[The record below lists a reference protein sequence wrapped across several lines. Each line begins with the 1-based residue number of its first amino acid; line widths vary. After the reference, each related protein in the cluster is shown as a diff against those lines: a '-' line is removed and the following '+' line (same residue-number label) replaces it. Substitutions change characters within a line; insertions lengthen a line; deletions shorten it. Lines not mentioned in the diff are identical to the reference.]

1 MGKTISKIKINK
13 AELMPPK
20 YSAISKTQ
28 IERRNYWVGEIEKLS
43 GSFTDDFDRLRDELR
58 QEVETLKMDSLLSHL
73 RLCGAIPERYGHDS
87 SEEKLYSKYTDAVL
101 SEVFS
106 FVGLNSLVLTE
117 RADAADVE
125 CVGDDFSFVADAKAF
140 RLSRTAKNAKD
151 FKVPSMERWKR
162 GKPYAIVVCPIYQLP
177 TTTSQIYQQAI
188 AGDVC
193 VFTYSHL
200 AVIIRLAEKVGK
212 KAAERVLL
220 STLKSI
226 ALMNLSKS
234 SVAYWTALNG
244 ALLASHKVVPELWK
258 HEKVAAVESIAIAK
272 EEALTEIATERER
285 ILRMSKEQAV
295 RELIR
300 KANLD
305 NRERVIRRV
314 SDTGILNLVSQ

>member
-1 MGKTISKIKINK
+1 VGETISKIKINK

-58 QEVETLKMDSLLSHL
+58 QEIETLKMDSLLSHI

-87 SEEKLYSKYTDAVL
+87 SEEKLYSKYTDALL
-101 SEVFS
+101 SEAFN
-106 FVGLNSLVLTE
+106 FIGLSSLVLTE

-125 CVGDDFSFVADAKAF
+125 CVGKGYSFVADAKAF
-140 RLSRTAKNAKD
+140 RLSRTAKNQKD
-151 FKVPSMERWKR
+151 FKVQAMDNWKR

-177 TTTSQIYQQAI
+177 TRTSQIYQQAI
-188 AGDVC
+188 TRDVC
-193 VFTYSHL
+193 VFSYSHL
-200 AVIIRLAEKVGK
+200 AVIVRLAESEGK
-212 KAAERVLL
+212 KVAEECLY

-226 ALMNLSKS
+226 TLMNPSKDS
-234 SVAYWTALNG
+234 IAYWTAINT
-244 ALLASHKVVPELWK
+244 ALLASHKSVAQLWK
-258 HEKVAAVESIAIAK
+258 TEKIAAVESIAVAK
-272 EEALTEIATERER
+272 EEALTELALERER

-295 RELIR
+295 LELIR

-305 NRERVIRRV
+305 NRERVIKRV
-314 SDTGILNLVSQ
+314 SDTGIMNLVTQ